1 MAAPRRILSE
11 LRVALEP
18 SRGELVRT
26 FVRESCLCEDV
37 PQGTASSIADD
48 LSEIWRGLCEKG
60 SSDAVRILTLFSG
73 QSVKIRI
80 LLPGYS
86 HFSATLTEGRS
97 IPSHATVAWRPHG
110 IDGWELSLQHR
121 FGAVSEAVSR
131 PAAEEAPA
139 APVPADQYVIEP
151 PHKEDAAAIARCF
164 LKVYGHSYVHPEVFS
179 PRRYWDKVER
189 GELIPMIAR
198 DASGEVVGHVALE
211 RGPGTKV
218 AERGEAVVTSDH
230 RGRGLLERM
239 TERLSEEALKKGLQG
254 IYAEPLTIHTFSQR
268 NDERAGMPVCAAL
281 LGVNPEKFGPKDV
294 LFTTAGQRQSYLRT
308 FRFLGTPGS
317 RAVHAP
323 ERYREVLLEL
333 YAAIGAPV
341 AVACPSSELATDSRT
356 AVKVNGRGY
365 AVVTFD
371 QIGSNAPVEL
381 RQALRDVRALGAS
394 TVQLSGVIGDPG
406 LPGLSEAAR
415 DLGFFFCGIG
425 PGFADG
431 ADTFWL
437 QWLSEPLDTSKLQ
450 LFTDGAKR
458 LVAFIERDRVA
469 VAATACAGERD
480 AANEPVS
487 S

>member
-1 MAAPRRILSE
+1 MAAPRRSFSE

-18 SRGELVRT
+18 SRAELVRT
-26 FVRESCLCEDV
+26 FVREACLSEDV
-37 PQGTASSIADD
+37 PPGTANSIAEDA
-48 LSEIWRGLCEKG
+48 SAIWRGLCGKA
-60 SSDAVRILTLFSG
+60 SSDAVRILPRCSG
-73 QSVKIRI
+73 QNVKIRMM
-80 LLPGYS
+80 LPGYS
-86 HFSATLTEGRS
+86 RFSAILTEGRS
-97 IPSHATVAWRPHG
+97 ILANAAVAWRPHG

-121 FGAVSEAVSR
+121 FGPQPEPASSPPIQDLVAAPT
-131 PAAEEAPA
+131 PAA
-139 APVPADQYVIEP
+139 ADQYVIEP

-164 LKVYGHSYVHPEVFS
+164 MEVYGHSYVHPEVFS

-198 DASGEVVGHVALE
+198 EKSGEVVGHVALE
-211 RGPGTKV
+211 LGPGTKV
-218 AERGEAVVTSDH
+218 AERGEAVVISEH

-239 TERLSEEALKKGLQG
+239 TERLSEEALKRGLEG
-254 IYAEPLTIHTFSQR
+254 IYAEPVTIHTFSQR

-294 LFTTAGQRQSYLRT
+294 HFTPAGQRQSYLRT
-308 FRFLGTPGS
+308 SRFLGTPGL
-317 RAVHAP
+317 RTLHAL
-323 ERYREVLLEL
+323 ECYREVLLDL

-341 AVACPSSELATDSRT
+341 AIASPSSNLPAESRT

-365 AVVTFD
+365 ALVKFD

-381 RQALRDVRALGAS
+381 RQAFRDVRAMGAS
-394 TVQLSGVIGDPG
+394 TVQLSGPIGDPG

-415 DLGFFFCGIG
+415 DLGFFFCGLG

-458 LVAFIERDRVA
+458 LMAFIDRDRAA
-469 VAATACAGERD
+469 VAPLVAG
-480 AANEPVS
+480 
-487 S
+487 